1 MAFGVGDL
9 AHQADRPLVVDPAA
23 QRPGN
28 DKTVMRLGHQVLK
41 VFAIGDG
48 RGLGRQLTRCIHDV
62 TALIGHKQCVELRQ
76 PVRAGGQQ
84 QVYRQTVQR
93 ELPSVRRVQALLH
106 AQQYQIHG
114 VEVLLGLLH
123 EHARDALGFELTM
136 PQFTFAQVEQ

>member
-1 MAFGVGDL
+1 M
-9 AHQADRPLVVDPAA
+9 
-23 QRPGN
+23 
-28 DKTVMRLGHQVLK
+28 
-41 VFAIGDG
+41 G
-48 RGLGRQLTRCIHDV
+48 RNLTRGIHDS
-62 TALIGHKQCVELRQ
+62 TLLIGQKQGVEMRQ
-76 PVRAGGQQ
+76 PVGARGKQ
-84 QVYRQTVQR
+84 QVYRQAVEG